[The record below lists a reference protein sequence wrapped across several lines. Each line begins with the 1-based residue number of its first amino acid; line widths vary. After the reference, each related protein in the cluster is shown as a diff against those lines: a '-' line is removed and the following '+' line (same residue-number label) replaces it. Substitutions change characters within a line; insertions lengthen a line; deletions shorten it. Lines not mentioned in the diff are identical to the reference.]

1 MGDEC
6 SHGKHARGAIEMAKT
21 RNWKTKGASLLAMI
35 LVVASYSHLLLAPV
49 STTLSRAAAAIA
61 MAAG

>member
-1 MGDEC
+1 MT
-6 SHGKHARGAIEMAKT
+6 KT
-21 RNWKTKGASLLAMI
+21 RTWKTKGTSVLAMI